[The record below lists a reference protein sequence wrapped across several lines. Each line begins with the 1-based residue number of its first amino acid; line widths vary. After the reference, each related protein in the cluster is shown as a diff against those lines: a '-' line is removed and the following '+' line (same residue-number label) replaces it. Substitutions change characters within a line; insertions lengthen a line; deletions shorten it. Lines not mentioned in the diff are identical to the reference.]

1 MNQLPDRPSPAEFA
15 AWIDADIAAS
25 TDPRPPIVVFDRDG
39 TLASVD
45 WVRPWEDEDGKTH
58 GWDRFNTA
66 MPFDAVVPYTA
77 DLLRSVPCGV
87 GRFMFSGRAQGDRKG
102 EDFRFW
108 QMLAWLAKNDLPID
122 KLLMR
127 SAGDQRRD
135 SIIKQEFLD
144 LVSTQFRVVVAVD
157 DRDQVCDE
165 VWRANDV
172 PLVQV
177 VDPSVDP
184 MLFGADRVHSM
195 V

>member
-1 MNQLPDRPSPAEFA
+1 MNQLPNRPSPAEFA

-25 TDPRPPIVVFDRDG
+25 IDPRPPIVVFDRDG

-45 WVRPWEDEDGKTH
+45 WVRPVEGSTMSWH
-58 GWDRFNTA
+58 RFNAA

-77 DLLRSVPCGV
+77 ELLRAVPDGV

-108 QMLAWLAKNDLPID
+108 QMLAWLEKNNLPID
-122 KLLMR
+122 KLMMR
-127 SAGDQRRD
+127 PAGDQRRD

-144 LVSTQFRVVVAVD
+144 LVSTQFRVVLAVD

-165 VWRANDV
+165 VWRANNV

-184 MLFGADRVHSM
+184 MLFGVDRVPSF